1 MTSDPNSS
9 PAAAAATD
17 ATAATDA
24 AAATTVAGD
33 GRGRPMLSVRDLRKS
48 YGDVHAVRGVSFEVR
63 AGEVVVII
71 GPSGCGKSTT
81 LRCLNLLE
89 EPNGGTLA
97 LGDRVLDFS
106 ARKTLPSGRDLAR
119 FRARFG
125 MVFQQ
130 FDLFAHKT
138 AIENVMIG
146 QVVVKKIPRDEA
158 RRSAM
163 DLLRRVGLEGMEE
176 RRPREL
182 SGGQQQRVAI
192 ARALAMSPEVLLFD
206 EVTSALDPELVGE
219 VLEVMKDLAG
229 EGATM
234 VVVTHEMAFARD
246 VADQVLFMDQ
256 GQVVEDGTAAE
267 MMANPRSPRTR
278 AFLSRYHRDAGAG
291 QGEHE
296 AAASD

>member
-1 MTSDPNSS
+1 MTGNESS
-9 PAAAAATD
+9 APA
-17 ATAATDA
+17 
-24 AAATTVAGD
+24 VGGGAG
-33 GRGRPMLSVRDLRKS
+33 RVMLAVHGLRKS
-48 YGDVHAVRGVSFEVR
+48 YGDVEAVAGVSFDVR

-89 EPNGGTLA
+89 EPNGGILR
-97 LGDRVLDFS
+97 LDDRELDFS
-106 ARKTLPSGRDLAR
+106 RPRTLPTGRELAR

-146 QVVVKKIPRDEA
+146 QVVVRKIPPDRAREA
-158 RRSAM
+158 AR
-163 DLLRRVGLEGMEE
+163 DLLLRVGLEGMED

-234 VVVTHEMAFARD
+234 VVVTHEMSFARD
-246 VADQVLFMDQ
+246 VADRVLFMDQ
-256 GQVVEDGTAAE
+256 GQIVEEGPAAE
-267 MMANPRSPRTR
+267 VMANPRNPRTR
-278 AFLSRYHRDAGAG
+278 AFLARYHRGATATHG
-291 QGEHE
+291 
-296 AAASD
+296 AAP

>member
-1 MTSDPNSS
+1 MTADEHSA
-9 PAAAAATD
+9 PAAGGG
-17 ATAATDA
+17 
-24 AAATTVAGD
+24 AG
-33 GRGRPMLSVRDLRKS
+33 RAMLAVHDLHKS
-48 YGDVHAVRGVSFEVR
+48 YGDVTAVEGVSFDVR

-89 EPNGGTLA
+89 EPNGGTLR
-97 LGDRVLDFS
+97 LDDRELDF
-106 ARKTLPSGRDLAR
+106 ADRRTLPSGRELAR

-146 QVVVKKIPRDEA
+146 QVVVKKIPRDRAREA
-158 RRSAM
+158 GRN
-163 DLLRRVGLEGMEE
+163 LLRRVGLEGMDD
-176 RRPREL
+176 RRPGEL

-246 VADQVLFMDQ
+246 VADRVLFMDQ
-256 GQVVEDGTAAE
+256 GQIVEQGPAAE
-267 MMANPRSPRTR
+267 VMANPRNPRTR
-278 AFLSRYHRDAGAG
+278 AFLARYHRDATATQETPPSG
-291 QGEHE
+291 
-296 AAASD
+296 

>member
-9 PAAAAATD
+9 PA

>member
-9 PAAAAATD
+9 PAATAAAT
-17 ATAATDA
+17 AA
-24 AAATTVAGD
+24 AGD

-89 EPNGGTLA
+89 EPNGGALT

-106 ARKTLPSGRDLAR
+106 ARRTLPSGRDLAR

-146 QVVVKKIPRDEA
+146 QVVVKKIPPDRA

-163 DLLRRVGLEGMEE
+163 DLLRRVGLEGMED

-246 VADQVLFMDQ
+246 VADQVIFMDQ

-267 MMANPRSPRTR
+267 VMAHPRNPRTR
-278 AFLSRYHRDAGAG
+278 TFLSRYHRDAGAG
-291 QGEHE
+291 PVEHE
-296 AAASD
+296 AAASG

>member
-1 MTSDPNSS
+1 
-9 PAAAAATD
+9 
-17 ATAATDA
+17 
-24 AAATTVAGD
+24 
-33 GRGRPMLSVRDLRKS
+33 MLSVRDLRKS

-163 DLLRRVGLEGMEE
+163 DLLGRVGLEGMEE

>member
-1 MTSDPNSS
+1 MTSDRK
-9 PAAAAATD
+9 PAGAPA
-17 ATAATDA
+17 
-24 AAATTVAGD
+24 
-33 GRGRPMLSVRDLRKS
+33 MLEVRELRKS
-48 YGDVHAVRGVSFEVR
+48 YGKVEAVRGVSLEVR

-89 EPNGGTLA
+89 EPTGGTLR
-97 LGDRVLDFS
+97 LGDRSFDF
-106 ARKTLPSGRDLAR
+106 ADRKSLPAGRELAR

-138 AIENVMIG
+138 VIENLVIG
-146 QVVVKKIPRDEA
+146 QTVVKKTPEEQA
-158 RRSAM
+158 RQVAR
-163 DLLRRVGLEGMEE
+163 DLLRRVGLAGLED

-219 VLEVMKDLAG
+219 VLEVMQDLA
-229 EGATM
+229 
-234 VVVTHEMAFARD
+234 
-246 VADQVLFMDQ
+246 
-256 GQVVEDGTAAE
+256 
-267 MMANPRSPRTR
+267 
-278 AFLSRYHRDAGAG
+278 
-291 QGEHE
+291 
-296 AAASD
+296 

>member
-1 MTSDPNSS
+1 VTSNETSI
-9 PAAAAATD
+9 PAA
-17 ATAATDA
+17 
-24 AAATTVAGD
+24 
-33 GRGRPMLSVRDLRKS
+33 RGGAVRAMLAVRDLRKS
-48 YGDVHAVRGVSFEVR
+48 YGDVEAVGGVSFDVC

-89 EPNGGTLA
+89 EPNGGTLR
-97 LGDRVLDFS
+97 LDDRELDFTE
-106 ARKTLPSGRDLAR
+106 RRTLPSGRELAR

-146 QVVVKKIPRDEA
+146 QVVVKKVPQERA
-158 RRSAM
+158 REVSR
-163 DLLRRVGLEGMEE
+163 DLLRRVGLEGMED

-206 EVTSALDPELVGE
+206 EVTSALDPELVG
-219 VLEVMKDLAG
+219 
-229 EGATM
+229 
-234 VVVTHEMAFARD
+234 
-246 VADQVLFMDQ
+246 
-256 GQVVEDGTAAE
+256 
-267 MMANPRSPRTR
+267 RSWR
-278 AFLSRYHRDAGAG
+278 
-291 QGEHE
+291 
-296 AAASD
+296 

>member
-1 MTSDPNSS
+1 MIANEHSG
-9 PAAAAATD
+9 PAPGGG
-17 ATAATDA
+17 
-24 AAATTVAGD
+24 AG
-33 GRGRPMLSVRDLRKS
+33 RAMLAVRDLHKS
-48 YGDVHAVRGVSFEVR
+48 YGDVAAVAGVSFDVR

-89 EPNGGTLA
+89 EPNGGTLR
-97 LGDRVLDFS
+97 LDDRELDF
-106 ARKTLPSGRDLAR
+106 ADRRTLPSGRELAR

-146 QVVVKKIPRDEA
+146 QVVVKKVPPDRAREA
-158 RRSAM
+158 GRN
-163 DLLRRVGLEGMEE
+163 LLRRVGLEGMDD
-176 RRPREL
+176 RRPGEL

-246 VADQVLFMDQ
+246 VADRVLFMDQ
-256 GQVVEDGTAAE
+256 GQIVEEGRASE
-267 MMANPRSPRTR
+267 VMANPRNSRTR
-278 AFLSRYHRDAGAG
+278 AFLARYHRDATATQETPPSG
-291 QGEHE
+291 
-296 AAASD
+296 

>member
-9 PAAAAATD
+9 PAA
-17 ATAATDA
+17 TAATDA
-24 AAATTVAGD
+24 AAATAVAGD

>member
-1 MTSDPNSS
+1 MTDNEASA
-9 PAAAAATD
+9 PAAGGGADRA
-17 ATAATDA
+17 
-24 AAATTVAGD
+24 
-33 GRGRPMLSVRDLRKS
+33 MLAVRDLRKS
-48 YGDVHAVRGVSFEVR
+48 YGDVEAVGGVSFDVR

-89 EPNGGTLA
+89 EPNAGTLR
-97 LGDRVLDFS
+97 LDDRELDFS
-106 ARKTLPSGRDLAR
+106 ERRTLPSGRDLAR

-138 AIENVMIG
+138 AIENVTIG
-146 QVVVKKIPRDEA
+146 QVVVRKLPPDRAREA
-158 RRSAM
+158 SR
-163 DLLRRVGLEGMEE
+163 DLLRRVGLEGMED

-246 VADQVLFMDQ
+246 VADRVLFMDQ
-256 GQVVEDGTAAE
+256 GQIVEGGTAADV
-267 MMANPRSPRTR
+267 MVNPRNPRTR
-278 AFLSRYHRDAGAG
+278 AFLARYHRDATAT
-291 QGEHE
+291 HE
-296 AAASD
+296 AAP

>member
-1 MTSDPNSS
+1 MTADEHSA
-9 PAAAAATD
+9 PAAGGG
-17 ATAATDA
+17 
-24 AAATTVAGD
+24 AG
-33 GRGRPMLSVRDLRKS
+33 RAMLAVRDLHKS
-48 YGDVHAVRGVSFEVR
+48 YGDVTAVEGVSFDVR

-89 EPNGGTLA
+89 EPNAGTLR
-97 LGDRVLDFS
+97 LDDRELDF
-106 ARKTLPSGRDLAR
+106 ADRRTLPSGRELAR

-146 QVVVKKIPRDEA
+146 QVVVKKIPPDRAREA
-158 RRSAM
+158 GRN
-163 DLLRRVGLEGMEE
+163 LLRRVGLEGMDD
-176 RRPREL
+176 RRPGEL

-246 VADQVLFMDQ
+246 VADRVLFMDQ
-256 GQVVEDGTAAE
+256 GQIVEQGRAAE
-267 MMANPRSPRTR
+267 VMANPRNSRTR
-278 AFLSRYHRDAGAG
+278 AFLARYHRDATATQETPPPG
-291 QGEHE
+291 
-296 AAASD
+296 

>member
-1 MTSDPNSS
+1 MTDSIQN
-9 PAAAAATD
+9 AML
-17 ATAATDA
+17 
-24 AAATTVAGD
+24 TV
-33 GRGRPMLSVRDLRKS
+33 RGLRKS
-48 YGDVHAVRGVSFEVR
+48 YGDVEAVRDVSLDVN

-89 EPNGGTLA
+89 EPNGGTLR
-97 LGDRVLDFS
+97 LGDRELDFS
-106 ARKTLPSGRDLAR
+106 NKKSLPAGRNLAR

-138 AIENVMIG
+138 ALENVMIG
-146 QVVVKKIPRDEA
+146 QTVVKKTPADQA
-158 RRSAM
+158 RKIAM
-163 DLLRRVGLEGMEE
+163 EHLSRVGLSGMED
-176 RRPREL
+176 RRPSEL

-192 ARALAMSPEVLLFD
+192 ARALAMTPEVLLFD

-219 VLEVMKDLAG
+219 VLEVMQGLAK

-246 VADQVLFMDQ
+246 VADRVVFMDQ
-256 GQVVEDGTAAE
+256 GQVVEVGTAVE
-267 MMANPRSPRTR
+267 VMTDPQNPRTR
-278 AFLSRYHRDAGAG
+278 SFLTRFHRKEDEIAGT
-291 QGEHE
+291 
-296 AAASD
+296 

>member
-1 MTSDPNSS
+1 MTSRNRTSHAARAAEGGNARSS
-9 PAAAAATD
+9 P
-17 ATAATDA
+17 
-24 AAATTVAGD
+24 
-33 GRGRPMLSVRDLRKS
+33 GRAMLSVRDLHKS
-48 YGDVHAVRGVSFEVR
+48 YGEVEAVRGVSFDVHG
-63 AGEVVVII
+63 GEVVVII

-89 EPNGGTLA
+89 EPTGGTLR
-97 LGDRVLDFS
+97 LDDRELDFS
-106 ARKTLPSGRDLAR
+106 DRRTMPAGRDLAR

-130 FDLFAHKT
+130 FDLFTHKT

-146 QVVVKKIPRDEA
+146 QVVVKKVPTERS
-158 RRSAM
+158 RRVSR
-163 DLLRRVGLEGMEE
+163 DLLRRVGLEGMED

-219 VLEVMKDLAG
+219 VLEVMKNLAR

-246 VADQVLFMDQ
+246 VADRVLFMDR
-256 GQVVEDGTAAE
+256 GQIVEEGAAADV
-267 MMANPRSPRTR
+267 MVAPRNPRTR
-278 AFLSRYHRDAGAG
+278 AFLARYHRDTTAT
-291 QGEHE
+291 HE
-296 AAASD
+296 TAP

>member
-1 MTSDPNSS
+1 MTGE
-9 PAAAAATD
+9 
-17 ATAATDA
+17 
-24 AAATTVAGD
+24 TVAGATAS
-33 GRGRPMLSVRDLRKS
+33 RPDAMLAVHDLRKS
-48 YGDVHAVRGVSFEVR
+48 YGEVEAVRGVSFDVR

-89 EPNGGTLA
+89 EPTGGRLR
-97 LGDRVLDFS
+97 LGDREFDF
-106 ARKTLPSGRDLAR
+106 ARRGALPTGRDLAR

-138 AIENVMIG
+138 ALENVMLG
-146 QVVVKKIPRDEA
+146 QVVVKHTPREQA
-158 RRSAM
+158 RRIAL
-163 DLLRRVGLEGMEE
+163 DLLARVGLDAMVE

-219 VLEVMKDLAG
+219 VLEVMQNLAR

-246 VADQVLFMDQ
+246 VADRVIFMDQ
-256 GQVVEDGTAAE
+256 GIVVEDGAAAQV
-267 MMANPRSPRTR
+267 MVSPRNPRTQ
-278 AFLSRYHRDAGAG
+278 AFLARYHREAAGRAGA
-291 QGEHE
+291 
-296 AAASD
+296 

>member
-1 MTSDPNSS
+1 MTSNESS
-9 PAAAAATD
+9 APAA
-17 ATAATDA
+17 
-24 AAATTVAGD
+24 
-33 GRGRPMLSVRDLRKS
+33 RGGADPAMLAVRDLRKS
-48 YGDVHAVRGVSFEVR
+48 YGDVEAVAGVSFDVR
-63 AGEVVVII
+63 AGEGVVII

-89 EPNGGTLA
+89 EPNGGTLR
-97 LGDRVLDFS
+97 LDDRELDFS
-106 ARKTLPSGRDLAR
+106 RTRTLPSGRDLAR

-146 QVVVKKIPRDEA
+146 QVVVKKVPPDRA
-158 RRSAM
+158 REVSR
-163 DLLRRVGLEGMEE
+163 DLLRRVGLEGMED

-246 VADQVLFMDQ
+246 VADRVLFMDQ
-256 GQVVEDGTAAE
+256 GQIVEEGTAADV
-267 MMANPRSPRTR
+267 MVSPRNPRTR
-278 AFLSRYHRDAGAG
+278 AFLARYHRDATAT
-291 QGEHE
+291 HD
-296 AAASD
+296 ATP

>member
-1 MTSDPNSS
+1 MTGNES
-9 PAAAAATD
+9 PAPAVGGGAERAMLA
-17 ATAATDA
+17 
-24 AAATTVAGD
+24 V
-33 GRGRPMLSVRDLRKS
+33 RGLCKS
-48 YGDVHAVRGVSFEVR
+48 YGEIEAVAGVSFDVR

-89 EPNGGTLA
+89 EPDGGA
-97 LGDRVLDFS
+97 LRLDDRELDFS
-106 ARKTLPSGRDLAR
+106 SRRTLPTGRELAR

-146 QVVVKKIPRDEA
+146 QVVVRKVPAARAREA
-158 RRSAM
+158 AR
-163 DLLRRVGLEGMEE
+163 DLLLRVGLEGMED

-246 VADQVLFMDQ
+246 VADRVLFMDQ
-256 GQVVEDGTAAE
+256 GRIVEEGPAAE
-267 MMANPRSPRTR
+267 VMANPRSPRTR
-278 AFLSRYHRDAGAG
+278 AFLARYHRDATAP
-291 QGEHE
+291 HE
-296 AAASD
+296 AAP

>member
-1 MTSDPNSS
+1 MTSNESS
-9 PAAAAATD
+9 APAAGGGTKRA
-17 ATAATDA
+17 
-24 AAATTVAGD
+24 
-33 GRGRPMLSVRDLRKS
+33 MLAVRDLHKS
-48 YGDVHAVRGVSFEVR
+48 YGDVEAVAGVSFDVR

-89 EPNGGTLA
+89 EPNGGTLR
-97 LGDRVLDFS
+97 LDDRELDFS
-106 ARKTLPSGRDLAR
+106 RSRTLPSGRELAR

-146 QVVVKKIPRDEA
+146 QVVVRKIPPDRAREA
-158 RRSAM
+158 AR
-163 DLLRRVGLEGMEE
+163 DLLLRVGLEGMED

-246 VADQVLFMDQ
+246 VADRVLFMDQ
-256 GQVVEDGTAAE
+256 GQIVEEGPAAE
-267 MMANPRSPRTR
+267 VMANPRNPRTR
-278 AFLSRYHRDAGAG
+278 AFLARYHRGT
-291 QGEHE
+291 
-296 AAASD
+296 AATQETAL

>member
-9 PAAAAATD
+9 PAATAAAA
-17 ATAATDA
+17 ATAATP
-24 AAATTVAGD
+24 AAATAAAGV

-89 EPNGGTLA
+89 EPNGGALT

-106 ARKTLPSGRDLAR
+106 ARRTLPSGRDLAR

-146 QVVVKKIPRDEA
+146 QVVVKKIPPDRA

-163 DLLRRVGLEGMEE
+163 DLLRRVGLEGMED

-246 VADQVLFMDQ
+246 VADQVIFMDQ

-267 MMANPRSPRTR
+267 VMAHPRNPRTR
-278 AFLSRYHRDAGAG
+278 AFLSRYHRAIPA
-291 QGEHE
+291 
-296 AAASD
+296 

>member
-1 MTSDPNSS
+1 MTSRDRTP
-9 PAAAAATD
+9 PAAPAASPPV
-17 ATAATDA
+17 ATAGGA
-24 AAATTVAGD
+24 AGGASSTGSGS
-33 GRGRPMLSVRDLRKS
+33 GRAMLAVRGLVKS
-48 YGDVHAVRGVSFEVR
+48 YGDVEAVRGVSFDVHP
-63 AGEVVVII
+63 GEVVVII

-89 EPNGGTLA
+89 EPAGGTLR
-97 LGDRVLDFS
+97 LDDRELDFS
-106 ARKTLPSGRDLAR
+106 DRRTLPTGRELAR

-130 FDLFAHKT
+130 FDLFAHRT

-146 QVVVKKIPRDEA
+146 QVVVRKAPRDQAREA
-158 RRSAM
+158 ALS
-163 DLLRRVGLEGMEE
+163 LLRRVGLEGMEG

-219 VLEVMKDLAG
+219 VLEVMKDLAQ

-234 VVVTHEMAFARD
+234 VVVTHEMSFARD
-246 VADQVLFMDQ
+246 VADRVLFMDE
-256 GQVVEDGTAAE
+256 GQIVEEGPAAE
-267 MMANPRSPRTR
+267 VLANPRNPRTR
-278 AFLSRYHRDAGAG
+278 TFLARYHRGTQESAGREGA
-291 QGEHE
+291 
-296 AAASD
+296 

>member
-1 MTSDPNSS
+1 MTSNDNSAL
-9 PAAAAATD
+9 AAD
-17 ATAATDA
+17 DR
-24 AAATTVAGD
+24 AGHA
-33 GRGRPMLSVRDLRKS
+33 MLAVRDLHKS
-48 YGDVHAVRGVSFEVR
+48 YGDVEAVRGVSFDVR
-63 AGEVVVII
+63 AGEVVAII

-89 EPNGGTLA
+89 EPNGGTLR
-97 LGDRVLDFS
+97 LDDRELDFS
-106 ARKTLPSGRDLAR
+106 ESRTLPSGRELAR

-138 AIENVMIG
+138 AIQNVMIG
-146 QVVVKKIPRDEA
+146 QMVVKKVPADRA
-158 RRSAM
+158 RETSRS
-163 DLLRRVGLEGMEE
+163 LLRRVGLEGMDD

-246 VADQVLFMDQ
+246 VADRVLVMDQ
-256 GQVVEDGTAAE
+256 GQIVEEGPAADV
-267 MMANPRSPRTR
+267 MVNPRNPRTR
-278 AFLSRYHRDAGAG
+278 AFLARYHRDATAE
-291 QGEHE
+291 QE
-296 AAASD
+296 APS

>member
-1 MTSDPNSS
+1 MTDNEPGA
-9 PAAAAATD
+9 PATGAAAGAGTD
-17 ATAATDA
+17 
-24 AAATTVAGD
+24 V
-33 GRGRPMLSVRDLRKS
+33 GRPMLAVHDLYKS
-48 YGDVHAVRGVSFEVR
+48 YGEVDAVRGVSFEVR

-89 EPNGGTLA
+89 EPNRGTLR
-97 LGDRVLDFS
+97 LDDRELDFS
-106 ARKTLPSGRDLAR
+106 DRRTLPAGRDLAR

-146 QVVVKKIPRDEA
+146 QVVVKKVPRERAREA
-158 RRSAM
+158 AR
-163 DLLRRVGLEGMEE
+163 DLLRRVGLEGMED
-176 RRPREL
+176 RRPNEL

-192 ARALAMSPEVLLFD
+192 ARALAMAPEVLLFD

-219 VLEVMKDLAG
+219 VLEVMKGLAR

-234 VVVTHEMAFARD
+234 VVVTHEMSFARD
-246 VADQVLFMDQ
+246 VADRVLFMDQ
-256 GQVVEDGTAAE
+256 GQLVEEGTAAE
-267 MMANPRSPRTR
+267 VMVNPRNPRTR
-278 AFLSRYHRDAGAG
+278 TFLARYHRGAHEDADREGA
-291 QGEHE
+291 
-296 AAASD
+296 

>member
-1 MTSDPNSS
+1 MTDKQR
-9 PAAAAATD
+9 AAAVSGHRD
-17 ATAATDA
+17 SS
-24 AAATTVAGD
+24 
-33 GRGRPMLSVRDLRKS
+33 MLSVRDLRKH
-48 YGDVHAVRGVSFEVR
+48 YGDFEAVRGVSFDVR

-89 EPNGGTLA
+89 EPSGGTMQ
-97 LGDRVLDFS
+97 LDDQEFDF
-106 ARKTLPSGRDLAR
+106 ARRKSLPTGRDLAR

-138 AIENVMIG
+138 ALENIMIG
-146 QVVVKKIPRDEA
+146 QIVVKKVPRAKA
-158 RRSAM
+158 RQVAM
-163 DLLRRVGLEGMEE
+163 DLLRRVGLEGMEH
-176 RRPREL
+176 RRPREI

-219 VLEVMKDLAG
+219 VLEVMKDLAK

-246 VADQVLFMDQ
+246 VADRVLFMDE
-256 GQVVEDGTAAE
+256 GQIVEAGSAAE
-267 MMANPRSPRTR
+267 VMVNPRNPRTR
-278 AFLSRYHRDAGAG
+278 AFLARYHRDAAEGT
-291 QGEHE
+291 E
-296 AAASD
+296 

>member
-1 MTSDPNSS
+1 MTADEHTA
-9 PAAAAATD
+9 PAAGGG
-17 ATAATDA
+17 
-24 AAATTVAGD
+24 AG
-33 GRGRPMLSVRDLRKS
+33 RAMLAVRDLHKS
-48 YGDVHAVRGVSFEVR
+48 YGDVAAVAGVSFDVR

-89 EPNGGTLA
+89 EPNGGTLR
-97 LGDRVLDFS
+97 LDDRELDF
-106 ARKTLPSGRDLAR
+106 ADRRTLPSGRELAR

-146 QVVVKKIPRDEA
+146 QVVVKKIPPDRAREA
-158 RRSAM
+158 GRN
-163 DLLRRVGLEGMEE
+163 LLRRVGLEGMDD
-176 RRPREL
+176 RRPGEL

-246 VADQVLFMDQ
+246 VADRVLFMDQ
-256 GQVVEDGTAAE
+256 GQIVEQGRAAE
-267 MMANPRSPRTR
+267 VMANPRNSRTR
-278 AFLSRYHRDAGAG
+278 AFLARYHRDATATRETPPSG
-291 QGEHE
+291 
-296 AAASD
+296 

>member
-1 MTSDPNSS
+1 MTSRERAPHPA
-9 PAAAAATD
+9 PAAASERAAGGGGARDTG
-17 ATAATDA
+17 A
-24 AAATTVAGD
+24 VP
-33 GRGRPMLSVRDLRKS
+33 GRAMLEVHDLHKS
-48 YGDVHAVRGVSFEVR
+48 YGEVEAVRGVSFDVH

-89 EPNGGTLA
+89 EPTGGTLR
-97 LGDRVLDFS
+97 LDDRELNFS
-106 ARKTLPSGRDLAR
+106 ERRTLPAGRDLAR

-138 AIENVMIG
+138 VIENVMIG
-146 QVVVKKIPRDEA
+146 QVVVKRTPPERAREEA
-158 RRSAM
+158 RG
-163 DLLRRVGLEGMEE
+163 LLRRVGLEGMED

-219 VLEVMKDLAG
+219 VLAVMQDLAQ

-246 VADQVLFMDQ
+246 VADRVLFMDQ
-256 GQVVEDGTAAE
+256 GQIVEEGPAAE
-267 MMANPRSPRTR
+267 VMANPRNPRTR
-278 AFLSRYHRDAGAG
+278 AFLSRYRRDAQESRGSSG
-291 QGEHE
+291 
-296 AAASD
+296 

>member
-1 MTSDPNSS
+1 MTSDPNS
-9 PAAAAATD
+9 AAT
-17 ATAATDA
+17 ATAA
-24 AAATTVAGD
+24 AGD

-89 EPNGGTLA
+89 EPNGGALT

-106 ARKTLPSGRDLAR
+106 ARRTLPSGRDLAR

-146 QVVVKKIPRDEA
+146 QVVVKKIPPDRA

-163 DLLRRVGLEGMEE
+163 DLLRRVGLEGMED

-246 VADQVLFMDQ
+246 VADQVIFMDQ

-267 MMANPRSPRTR
+267 VMAHPRNPRTR

-291 QGEHE
+291 SAEHE
-296 AAASD
+296 AAASG

>member
-9 PAAAAATD
+9 PAAA
-17 ATAATDA
+17 AATDA

-246 VADQVLFMDQ
+246 VADRVLFMDQ
-256 GQVVEDGTAAE
+256 GLLVEDGTAAE

>member
-1 MTSDPNSS
+1 MTGNPISS
-9 PAAAAATD
+9 ADAAAPAAA
-17 ATAATDA
+17 
-24 AAATTVAGD
+24 GG
-33 GRGRPMLSVRDLRKS
+33 GRRPMLSVRGLHKS
-48 YGDVHAVRGVSFEVR
+48 YGNVQAVRGVSFDVH

-89 EPNGGTLA
+89 EPTAGA
-97 LGDRVLDFS
+97 LKLDDRQIDF
-106 ARKTLPSGRDLAR
+106 AVRKTLPAGRNLAR

-146 QVVVKKIPRDEA
+146 QVVVRKIPQYQA
-158 RRSAM
+158 RRAAV
-163 DLLRRVGLEGMEE
+163 DLLRRVGLEGMED

-219 VLEVMKDLAG
+219 VLEVMKDLAR

-246 VADQVLFMDQ
+246 VADRVLFMDQ
-256 GQVVEDGTAAE
+256 GLVVEEGTAAE
-267 MMANPRSPRTR
+267 VMVHPRNPRTR
-278 AFLSRYHRDAGAG
+278 AFLARYHRDAAAGPEEGAEG
-291 QGEHE
+291 AE
-296 AAASD
+296 APPPAA

>member
-1 MTSDPNSS
+1 
-9 PAAAAATD
+9 
-17 ATAATDA
+17 
-24 AAATTVAGD
+24 
-33 GRGRPMLSVRDLRKS
+33 MLAVRDLRKS
-48 YGDVHAVRGVSFEVR
+48 YGDVEAVAGVSFDVR

-89 EPNGGTLA
+89 EPNGGTLR
-97 LGDRVLDFS
+97 LDDRELDFS
-106 ARKTLPSGRDLAR
+106 ERRTLPSGRDLAR

-146 QVVVKKIPRDEA
+146 QVVVRKVRPDRA
-158 RRSAM
+158 REVSR
-163 DLLRRVGLEGMEE
+163 DLLRRVGLEGMED

-246 VADQVLFMDQ
+246 VADRVLFMDQ
-256 GQVVEDGTAAE
+256 GQIVEEGSAAE
-267 MMANPRSPRTR
+267 VMTNPRNPRTR
-278 AFLSRYHRDAGAG
+278 AFLARYHRG
-291 QGEHE
+291 
-296 AAASD
+296 AAAAPETAP